1 MYRTPSLRAIVLTS
15 SIVRLNFIADVREMT
30 RRDPIWDRSAVT
42 SSVRPSAKYSFSGS
56 VLRFVNGRTA
66 IDVVR
71 ATACSGE
78 PLTGVDGLVRR

>member
-1 MYRTPSLRAIVLTS
+1 MGQIGCHFVGEAI
-15 SIVRLNFIADVREMT
+15 REV
-30 RRDPIWDRSAVT
+30 P
-42 SSVRPSAKYSFSGS
+42 FSGS